1 MKPEERITEGTG
13 RERERERER
22 ENPKEKRLE
31 ECHII

>member
-1 MKPEERITEGTG
+1 MKPEERVTEGTE

>member
-13 RERERERER
+13 RERERER